1 MKYTDQT
8 IRMVSGQISEYDAG
22 LKLYASSAVHDIK
35 YNNKTDV
42 YFALVKDMGDDH
54 HVYIKFDE
62 ASESMRF
69 HCDCPL
75 SRELHGAC
83 RHTVAFLK
91 ALQTYDEQHDFY
103 LDHMIQEMKSKILAL
118 HEPEMA
124 AEIQKETVKIEMYLK
139 AGELANRLYTNFTLE
154 FKIGMDKMYVLRNIP
169 ALIQARKDGTSLYFG
184 KDFTYI
190 PELHTFSDAF
200 LKSLDFLDTLYDIK
214 KDQNNLNIRE
224 ARALSI
230 TPRQLYELLGFWV
243 NQSIFLDD
251 GIATHKI
258 DISQDQLP
266 QCFMLSYLKQQIFL
280 DLRPAQD
287 IFVLSEDKS
296 ILLQNNTLYLIEE
309 RQAYI
314 LNPFI
319 ESALQGISTLSFNG
333 EQKEQFIQN
342 VIPAI
347 EQMMTLPESIQR
359 LYRKVPLKAK
369 IYLDRAKNSI
379 YLKAEFNYD
388 QFTFDPFLSS
398 SSQPETGKMILR
410 SKKAENRILSI
421 INNAGFVLNN
431 QKKLYL
437 KDDKSV
443 SRFIFEYLPH
453 LSTLAEVYYTKEFKQ
468 LTQKRSLTPFVQ
480 YHAHSNLLSI
490 DFLLNDLDSDAL
502 LKALE
507 AYRASRHYI
516 RLKDGQFLAIDDK
529 RSQET
534 LKMLDDLNIDMRQ
547 MHNGVLTL
555 PLSQAFYLNEHLN
568 ETNDFD
574 DAFHQFIDRFYHPD
588 THPYPLPN
596 NINASL
602 RSYQQTGYQWLKTL
616 SEFQLGGILADD
628 MGLGKTL
635 QTITYLLDEVQQGNK
650 PNLVVAPSSL
660 IFNWQDEI
668 KRFAPSLNACV
679 ISGTQTERSVLL
691 EKADQYDVL
700 ITSYPLLRRDTPFY
714 SEMEFNC
721 CILDEA
727 QYIKNANSLNAR
739 AAKLVRAKKRFALTG
754 TPMENALSELWSIF
768 DFILPGYFSN
778 YHHFHQKYEIPIRR
792 DEDKETQLL
801 LANQIK
807 PFILRRMKQEV
818 LAELPEK
825 TETKITVEMTPRQ
838 KNVYQALLVEAKQM
852 LDQKINQDGFQKSKL
867 LMLNLMTRLR
877 QVCCHPKLYL
887 DNYDGESGK
896 LNTLLELIKE
906 AIQSNHK
913 ILIFSQFTSML
924 SLIKEAL
931 DLNEI
936 DYFYLDGQT
945 PISSRTELVQSFNKG
960 NTPVFLI
967 SLKAGGTGLNLT
979 GADMVIHVDP
989 WWNPA
994 VEEQATDRAYRIG
1007 QQNKVQVY
1015 KLITKDTLEDA
1026 IYELQKEKKALIE
1039 SVIQP
1044 GENFLNKLSENELYA
1059 LFSNDQSN
1067 Y

>member
-8 IRMVSGQISEYDAG
+8 IRMISSQISEYDAG
-22 LKLYASSAVHDIK
+22 CKLYAASAVHDTK
-35 YNNKTDV
+35 YNDKTDI
-42 YFALVKDMGDDH
+42 YFALVNEHGHDY
-54 HVYIKFDE
+54 HVYVKTADTE
-62 ASESMRF
+62 DGMRY
-69 HCDCPL
+69 HCDCPS
-75 SRELHGAC
+75 SRELAGAC
-83 RHTVAFLK
+83 RHTVALLK
-91 ALQTYDEQHDFY
+91 AIQAFDEHHDFY
-103 LDHMIQEMKSKILAL
+103 MDHMIKEMKRKILAL

-124 AEIQKETVKIEMYLK
+124 AEVKKEVVNIEMYLK
-139 AGELANRLYTNFTLE
+139 AGQLTNHLYSGFTLE

-169 ALIQARKDGTSLYFG
+169 ALIRARKEGTSLYFG

-190 PELHTFSDAF
+190 PELHTFSEAF
-200 LKSLDFLDTLYDIK
+200 LQSLDFLDTLYDIK
-214 KDQNNLNIRE
+214 IDQNSLNVRE

-230 TPRQLYELLGFWV
+230 TSRQLYELLGYWV
-243 NQSIFLDD
+243 NQTVYLDD
-251 GIATHKI
+251 GITTHKVE
-258 DISQDQLP
+258 ISQDQLP
-266 QCFMLSYLKQQIFL
+266 HCLLLSYLKQQILL
-280 DLRPAQD
+280 DIRPAQE
-287 IFVLSEDKS
+287 IFALAEDKS
-296 ILLQNNTLYLIEE
+296 ILLQEKMIYLIEE

-319 ESALQGISTLSFNG
+319 EAAYQGIPSLSFSG
-333 EQKEQFIQN
+333 EEKEQFIQN

-369 IYLDRAKNSI
+369 IYLDRARSTI
-379 YLKAEFNYD
+379 YLKAEFTYD
-388 QFTFDPFLSS
+388 QLTFDPFLTSS
-398 SSQPETGKMILR
+398 PQPVSGRMILR
-410 SKKAENRILSI
+410 SKKEENRIISI
-421 INNAGFVLNN
+421 INNAGFVLNS

-453 LSTLAEVYYTKEFKQ
+453 LTTLAEIYYTKEFKQ

-480 YHAHSNLLSI
+480 YHPHSNLLSI
-490 DFLLNDLDSDAL
+490 DFLLNDLDASAL

-534 LKMLDDLNIDMRQ
+534 LKMLDDLHVDMKQ
-547 MHNGVLTL
+547 MHDGILTL
-555 PLSQAFYLNEHLN
+555 SLSQAFYLNEHLSD
-568 ETNDFD
+568 TKDFD
-574 DAFHQFIDRFYHPD
+574 ESFHQFIERFYHPD
-588 THPYPLPN
+588 AHPYSLPN
-596 NINASL
+596 GLQADL
-602 RSYQQTGYQWLKTL
+602 RTYQKTGYQWLKTL
-616 SEFQLGGILADD
+616 SDYQLGGILADD

-635 QTITYLLDEVQQGNK
+635 QTITYLLDEVQHNHK

-668 KRFAPSLNACV
+668 KRFAPSLKACV
-679 ISGTQTERSVLL
+679 ISGTQTDRSSQLSQ
-691 EKADQYDVL
+691 ADQYDIL
-700 ITSYPLLRRDTPFY
+700 ITSYPLLRRDSQVY
-714 SEMEFNC
+714 SEMIFNC

-739 AAKLVRAKKRFALTG
+739 AAKQIQAKKRFALTG

-792 DEDKETQLL
+792 DEDQETQQL

-818 LAELPEK
+818 LDELPEK

-838 KNVYQALLVEAKQM
+838 KNVYQALLLEAKQL
-852 LDQKINQDGFQKSKL
+852 LDQKINQDGFEKSKL

-887 DNYDGESGK
+887 ESYDGESGK

-906 AIQSNHK
+906 AIQSHHK
-913 ILIFSQFTSML
+913 ILVFSQFTSML
-924 SLIKEAL
+924 ALIKEAL
-931 DLNEI
+931 ELNEI
-936 DYFYLDGQT
+936 TYSYLDGQT
-945 PISSRTELVQSFNKG
+945 PVANRTELVQQFNQG
-960 NTPVFLI
+960 ETPVFLI

-1044 GENFLNKLSENELYA
+1044 GENFLNKLSESELYA
-1059 LFSNDQSN
+1059 LFSNDQSM
-1067 Y
+1067 